1 MEMDRDLI
9 VGAIG
14 VFGAILGSISGALV
28 SALIAHAFILR
39 KERTRVLIE
48 IEEYLDE
55 LWDVSNTLYHLKERK
70 ISFPDDIEEKEIE
83 LAYEHQLDRF
93 FSIWD
98 LRKRIVEL
106 NVYFNDLECSY
117 IFRKIER
124 LYERS
129 KNKVEALSPFP
140 IIDNNKLLKGL
151 LDMEDEIYDLRKNLS
166 KKLRLQLSLQY
177 ILFPTFS
184 KWGNSLKRCL
194 VKPSR
199 K

>member
-1 MEMDRDLI
+1 MDRDLI

-14 VFGAILGSISGALV
+14 VFGAILGALVGVLV
-28 SALIAHAFILR
+28 SALIVHASTLR

-55 LWDVSNTLYHLKERK
+55 LWDVSNTLYHLKQSN
-70 ISFPDDIEEKEIE
+70 ISCSDEAEEKEVE
-83 LAYEHQLDRF
+83 AAYEHQLDRF

-98 LRKRIVEL
+98 LRKRIIEL
-106 NVYFNDLECSY
+106 NVYFNDPECSY

-124 LYERS
+124 LYEKS

-140 IIDNNKLLKGL
+140 IIDNDKLLKGL
-151 LDMEDEIYDLRKNLS
+151 LDMEDEIYDLRGNLT
-166 KKLRLQLSLQY
+166 KRLRLHLSLQY
-177 ILFPTFS
+177 IFFPTFS
-184 KWGNSLKRCL
+184 KWGNSLKSCL
-194 VKPSR
+194 LKSNR